1 MSKTPT
7 DREKIRRQAAE
18 NPEEFSND
26 ELIAAV
32 CKYFCRGMTPAEI
45 RKAVLEKL
53 GISLT
58 REQPYRLLSTAGQR
72 NLLSFKAPLATELE
86 NQIARDCGWLKDVR
100 VVRTAVSDDVSYR
113 VAETLLDHVCA
124 LSKTR
129 SADKAVHI
137 GFAGGKA
144 LRKTAKIF
152 SEMLREPRMDLP
164 QTIIFHAIVAGFQ
177 VMDPSTDPNGFFNYF
192 AGEMDLQV
200 QAEFIGLPAPV
211 IVKSG
216 EIGKLRTIS
225 YLSEA
230 FDSVKDI
237 DIIVTSAGGHW
248 QQGHSSF
255 FSLLSKASPQTVEQL
270 TKAGC
275 IGDLMWRPLGKEGPL
290 KVDTDMRT
298 VTLIEPSALPEFIK
312 RGKSVILL
320 LGPCGT
326 CGRPKDD
333 VLGAILAKR
342 NLITHLVVDSRS
354 ARAYLAGKQRK
365 PSAD

>member
-7 DREKIRRQAAE
+7 DREKIRRQVAE
-18 NPEEFSND
+18 KPELFTND

-32 CKYFCRGMTPAEI
+32 CMYFCRGMTVAEI
-45 RKAVLEKL
+45 REKIQEKL
-53 GISLT
+53 GISLS
-58 REQPYRLLSTAGQR
+58 REQPHRLLSFAAQR

-86 NQIARDCGWLKDVR
+86 NQIAREYNWLKGVK

-113 VAETLLDHVCA
+113 VAETLLDHVCT
-124 LSKTR
+124 LSKSR
-129 SADKAVHI
+129 PADKAVHI

-144 LRKTAKIF
+144 LRKTARIF

-177 VMDPSTDPNGFFNYF
+177 VTDPSTDPNGFFNYF
-192 AGEMDLQV
+192 AGETDLQV
-200 QAEFIGLPAPV
+200 QASFIGLPAPM
-211 IVKSG
+211 ILKSG

-248 QQGHSSF
+248 QQGHSSYY
-255 FSLLSKASPQTVEQL
+255 SMLSKASPQTVEQL
-270 TKAGC
+270 TRAGC
-275 IGDLMWRPLGKEGPL
+275 IGDLMWRPLGKDGPL

-326 CGRPKDD
+326 CGRPKGD

-354 ARAYLAGKQRK
+354 ARALLAGKEKK
-365 PSAD
+365 PATN